1 MTDQIDGRYLA
12 QEMPKI
18 LLYPRLVEPAEK
30 RDRDGNLTGKR
41 AYSADFMMDPADPDL
56 EPLRKLT
63 CSLINSVFP
72 DKVATAKQLVA
83 NSGVKLSYASLLVAL
98 STIGIGHPFEDGT
111 VRADAEAEKGKPRE
125 EQRGKIIFKAQKPE
139 MKKDG
144 VTKLQPPRLGALE
157 NGRIVQFDT
166 ADKRAL
172 NAHKFFQGAEAYFE
186 VTLATYTG
194 FGGGV
199 TAYLNDVLV
208 NGKGEA
214 FGSGPSMTEKF
225 NKVHGSVST
234 VNPIDDDEIPF

>member
-1 MTDQIDGRYLA
+1 MTDKIDGRYLA

-18 LLYPRLVEPAEK
+18 LLYPHLVEPADK
-30 RDRDGNLTGKR
+30 RDADGALTGKR
-41 AYSADFMMDPADPDL
+41 SYQADFMMDPADPDL

-83 NSGVKLSYASLLVAL
+83 SSGAKLSYASLLGSL
-98 STIGIGHPFEDGT
+98 STLGVGHPFVDGT
-111 VRADAEAEKGKPRE
+111 ARADRAAEKDKPRE
-125 EQRGKIIFKAQKPE
+125 EQRGKVIFKAQKPE

-172 NAHKFFQGAEAYFE
+172 NAHRFFQGAEAYFE

-208 NGKGEA
+208 NGVGTA

-225 NKVHGSVST
+225 NKVHGAVST
-234 VNPIDDDEIPF
+234 VNPLDDDEIPF

>member
-1 MTDQIDGRYLA
+1 MPDQIDGRYLA

-18 LLYPRLVEPAEK
+18 LLYPHVVEPQDK
-30 RDRDGNLTGKR
+30 RDADGALTGKR
-41 AYSADFMMDPADPDL
+41 AYQVDFLMDPADPDL

-63 CSLINSVFP
+63 CSLINSAFP
-72 DKVATAKQLVA
+72 DKVATAKNLA
-83 NSGVKLSYASLLVAL
+83 KASGGLTYASLLTAL
-98 STIGIGHPFEDGT
+98 STIGVGHPFADGT
-111 VRADAEAEKGKPRE
+111 IKADAAAEKGKPRE

-234 VNPIDDDEIPF
+234 VNPIDDEISL